1 MEDKIMKLTKLT
13 ILLCSTLLLIS
24 LASAEGKPIKK
35 DHFMQINP
43 NITNEALRAELENL
57 GMDFDAERQRVH
69 DSYAKQIEVLKEER
83 RLEIKSVKDE
93 FSEKRNA
100 LFAKYGED
108 RKKTKPAINP
118 NNMKK
123 VKGKKPSR
131 KSK

>member
-1 MEDKIMKLTKLT
+1 MEDKIMKLAKLT
-13 ILLCSTLLLIS
+13 ILLSSTLLLIS

-57 GMDFDAERQRVH
+57 VMDFDVERQRVH

-108 RKKTKPAINP
+108 RKKSKPAINP

-123 VKGKKPSR
+123 VKGKKPLR

>member
-13 ILLCSTLLLIS
+13 ILLSSTLLLIS

-43 NITNEALRAELENL
+43 NITNQALRAELENL

-100 LFAKYGED
+100 LYAKYGED

-123 VKGKKPSR
+123 VKGKKPLR

>member
-13 ILLCSTLLLIS
+13 ILLSSTLVLIS
-24 LASAEGKPIKK
+24 LTNAEGKPIKK

-43 NITNEALRAELENL
+43 NITNEDLRAELENL
-57 GMDFDAERQRVH
+57 VMDFDAERQRVH

-108 RKKTKPAINP
+108 RKKTKPAISP
-118 NNMKK
+118 DKK
-123 VKGKKPSR
+123 KNVKGKKSLLKP
-131 KSK
+131 K

>member
-57 GMDFDAERQRVH
+57 VMDFDAERQRVH

-108 RKKTKPAINP
+108 RKKNKPAISP
-118 NNMKK
+118 DKKKK
-123 VKGKKPSR
+123 VKDKKSLR
-131 KSK
+131 KPK

>member
-1 MEDKIMKLTKLT
+1 MKLTKLT
-13 ILLCSTLLLIS
+13 ILLSSTLLLIS

-57 GMDFDAERQRVH
+57 VLDFDAERQMVH
-69 DSYAKQIEVLKEER
+69 DSYAKQFEVLKEER

-108 RKKTKPAINP
+108 RKKPKQPFPPI
-118 NNMKK
+118 
-123 VKGKKPSR
+123 R
-131 KSK
+131 

>member
-57 GMDFDAERQRVH
+57 VMDFDAERQRVH
-69 DSYAKQIEVLKEER
+69 DSYAKQIEALKEER

-108 RKKTKPAINP
+108 RKKNKPAIFP
-118 NNMKK
+118 DKK
-123 VKGKKPSR
+123 KKDKDKKSLR
-131 KSK
+131 KPK

>member
-1 MEDKIMKLTKLT
+1 MEDKIMKLAKLT
-13 ILLCSTLLLIS
+13 ILLSSTLLLIS

-123 VKGKKPSR
+123 VKGKKPLR

>member
-57 GMDFDAERQRVH
+57 VMDFDAERQRVH
-69 DSYAKQIEVLKEER
+69 DSYAKQIEALKEER
-83 RLEIKSVKDE
+83 RLEKKSVKDE
-93 FSEKRNA
+93 FSDKRSA
-100 LFAKYGED
+100 LFVKYGED
-108 RKKTKPAINP
+108 RKKTKPAIKP
-118 NNMKK
+118 NMEKRE
-123 VKGKKPSR
+123 KGKKPLR

>member
-1 MEDKIMKLTKLT
+1 MKLAKLT
-13 ILLCSTLLLIS
+13 ILLSSTLLLIS

-123 VKGKKPSR
+123 VKGKKPLR

>member
-1 MEDKIMKLTKLT
+1 MKLTKLT
-13 ILLCSTLLLIS
+13 ILLSSTLLLIS

-57 GMDFDAERQRVH
+57 GMDFDVKRQRVH

-83 RLEIKSVKDE
+83 LLEIKSVKDE

-123 VKGKKPSR
+123 VNGKKPLR

>member
-1 MEDKIMKLTKLT
+1 MEDKFMKLTNLT
-13 ILLCSTLLLIS
+13 MLLSSFLLLAS
-24 LASAEGKPIKK
+24 MVSAEGKPINK
-35 DHFMQINP
+35 DHFMRINP
-43 NITNEALRAELENL
+43 NITNEALRAELEDL
-57 GMDFDAERQRVH
+57 VLYFDAERQRVH

-123 VKGKKPSR
+123 VKGKKPLR